1 MYQQQQLTT
10 EEIKQRAQELGLQAK
25 EEHVFA
31 LQVDDKQEND
41 IQLQVVELER
51 RGFKKIEE
59 DAPGNEQAR
68 EILFSYDPSLA
79 TPRE

>member
-10 EEIKQRAQELGLQAK
+10 EEIKQRAQELGLQAR
-25 EEHVFA
+25 EENVFA
-31 LQVDDKQEND
+31 LQADDKQEND

-59 DAPGNEQAR
+59 DAPGSGQAR